1 MTVIYSIVESLYS
14 EPDPPIIL
22 GTTELTI
29 SLPQNE
35 TSEGT
40 QKAKA
45 KKKPKTETKKKAKTL
60 DITDMFRR
68 QGEAGFKRQ
77 KVDKPTEAI
86 VLD

>member
-1 MTVIYSIVESLYS
+1 M
-14 EPDPPIIL
+14 
-22 GTTELTI
+22 
-29 SLPQNE
+29 

-45 KKKPKTETKKKAKTL
+45 IKKPKTETKKKAKTL
-60 DITDMFRR
+60 DIRDMFRR